1 MTPSAAYKK
10 QSVESQFICTE
21 ALVSL
26 ETDKAIPHTHIG
38 ITVPSKRYMYDSTSK
53 ECLAAIPVSLKFTR
67 FPYKD
72 LLNTFQYVHRQE
84 PA

>member
-26 ETDKAIPHTHIG
+26 ETDKAIPHTRIG
-38 ITVPSKRYMYDSTSK
+38 INVPSEK
-53 ECLAAIPVSLKFTR
+53 
-67 FPYKD
+67 
-72 LLNTFQYVHRQE
+72 VH
-84 PA
+84 A